1 MWQNS
6 NTMPAYICNYGNN
19 VLSNRIES
27 GACGKKHFSLETG
40 KYKIAIVG
48 NCELRYLTQTSVQA
62 TFPLV
67 LAKFNVR
74 RIYVVLRETLKIRL
88 DSFRLEVEKFQYL
101 TVF

>member
-48 NCELRYLTQTSVQA
+48 NCELKYLTQKSVPA
-62 TFPLV
+62 MSHFPACTCCLMSEG
-67 LAKFNVR
+67 FFMWCFGSH
-74 RIYVVLRETLKIRL
+74 LKL
-88 DSFRLEVEKFQYL
+88 D
-101 TVF
+101 